1 MSSTQGPAH
10 SDATITSFGNLPISS
25 AINANHYPM
34 LTQWRQHLNFSVP
47 EHLLL
52 PLMEPDNSPL
62 GKLYLGFQQ
71 TGRQTILE
79 IGQPGLVIAGLVP
92 EADDL
97 FQSPAQF
104 TGVLTP
110 YKWAY
115 DINRSFEGI
124 FSSATCLANAIIG
137 GRLMRWLIYPSAE
150 TYASVPE
157 IMRPTIAQR
166 MIPHPAQVDLFLFP
180 GLRDSMLIE
189 TGDFV
194 GGVIES
200 GMELEWPY
208 SLNEA
213 FVFDTMTGKLQVS
226 PLFVAY
232 ATDSS
237 KWKVGRRFLNKFP
250 HLKNVVNV
258 SDEMVIEP
266 VDRFL

>member
-1 MSSTQGPAH
+1 M
-10 SDATITSFGNLPISS
+10 
-25 AINANHYPM
+25 
-34 LTQWRQHLNFSVP
+34 
-47 EHLLL
+47 
-52 PLMEPDNSPL
+52 PLMEIDNSPL
-62 GKLYLGFQQ
+62 GKLYLSYQQ
-71 TGRQTILE
+71 IGRKTILD
-79 IGQPGLVIAGLVP
+79 IGQPDLVIDGLFP
-92 EADDL
+92 EAEDL
-97 FQSPAQF
+97 FRPAFQSIGF
-104 TGVLTP
+104 LTP

-115 DINRSFEGI
+115 DVNRSFEGI

-137 GRLMRWLIYPSAE
+137 GRLMRWLIYPCAE

-157 IMRPTIAQR
+157 ILRPTISQR
-166 MIPHPAQVDLFLFP
+166 MIPHLAQVDLFLFP
-180 GLRDSMLIE
+180 GLRDSMLIK

-213 FVFDTMTGKLQVS
+213 FVFDTMTGKLQIA

-250 HLKNVVNV
+250 HLKHVVNV
-258 SDEMVIEP
+258 SDEMVIKP